1 MRDSDSELD
10 FVMLEHAVKVG
21 ERQLHRLLQIQ
32 SEVLEGPLVG
42 ERCRL
47 GYRREQC
54 INDMLDRQ
62 LSTPACD
69 SLTWRLHRR

>member
-10 FVMLEHAVKVG
+10 LVMLEYAFKIG

-42 ERCRL
+42 ER
-47 GYRREQC
+47 RRPGHRSEQC
-54 INDMLDRQ
+54 IDDMLDRQ
-62 LSTPACD
+62 LSTTAFD
-69 SLTWRLHRR
+69 LLTWRLHRT